1 MRIENILKSVKKRIR
16 PGKAPLS
23 IKKKLDMINQ
33 LLKKNKIKAKAVLG
47 GSFAKNTHLKDDYDI
62 DIFVKFDY
70 SYEKKEIS
78 NILDKVLSPL
88 KAERVHGS
96 RDYFQIKN
104 KLSYEI
110 IPVLDVKDVSKAR
123 NITDMSPMHVDWVRK
138 NINGKEDEIRLA
150 KLFCKANDI
159 YGAESYIQGIS
170 GHVLDILVIYY
181 GNFIKFLEAVTGW
194 KDGKKEKEV
203 IDFYNFYKGEA
214 IRKMNRSKT
223 LSPLIVVDPI
233 SPDRNAAAALSK
245 EKYDLLRKTA
255 REFLSNPS
263 LKFFKKEK
271 ITLPKLMK
279 MKGKDKLLIFDIKA
293 LEGKQDV
300 IGSKLLKAYKYILNK
315 FINNSFTIIDSGW
328 EWDKKKKAFFWFIAK
343 KEMLEKEFLR
353 VGPPLEQRYHVE
365 LFRNKH
371 KQSIEKDGRIYA
383 NVKRSYRKIEKLAK
397 DLLKNQNIKDK
408 VESIKLNFIR

>member
-233 SPDRNAAAALSK
+233 SPDRNAAAALSTVDSLMRMGFDIPEQAVFSGMK
-245 EKYDLLRKTA
+245 NVLWEGRIQVA
-255 REFLSNPS
+255 GREPL
-263 LKFFKKEK
+263 
-271 ITLPKLMK
+271 
-279 MKGKDKLLIFDIKA
+279 LLIDA
-293 LEGKQDV
+293 AHNTEGMR
-300 IGSKLLKAYKYILNK
+300 
-315 FINNSFTIIDSGW
+315 T
-328 EWDKKKKAFFWFIAK
+328 
-343 KEMLEKEFLR
+343 
-353 VGPPLEQRYHVE
+353 
-365 LFRNKH
+365 
-371 KQSIEKDGRIYA
+371 
-383 NVKRSYRKIEKLAK
+383 LA
-397 DLLKNQNIKDK
+397 
-408 VESIKLNFIR
+408 ESIKNLFSYEKMTLVFGVLADKNYTEMLDLIVPLASRIILTKPLSPRALDPGELASLYKFGNTPLEIIEDIPKAWQKAVSEAGRNDLVCGAGSIYFIGEILHALHNQKT